1 MSHESGGEPRP
12 SRLHAYPS
20 NLQNEVCIHHSS
32 LICIDKLS
40 CHQRTFRSSAQ
51 SLSTVSVVSLEALI
65 ITMKVQQSPA
75 FLVVSALVL
84 CARSSLGF
92 TFTSSATRSK
102 SSTCTLPVS
111 SSSSVILPVTPW
123 GLSTSTGLYSSTRA
137 DNAINE
143 NENEL
148 ELDEDEY
155 DFDATRSFAAYQDD
169 LIQLA
174 QTTSQNPNA
183 PAMASKIFDSMFEAF
198 IMTEDSALW
207 PNTTIYNLILE
218 IHAYSADPDGAVQ
231 ASQILT
237 RMQDPDLASSSV
249 ARPNR
254 ETYAKVMEAWAKRKQ
269 PDKVAEVFQQMQTYA
284 ASTTNTNTNT
294 GGSGGDHEL
303 TPDTFLY
310 NRLIRAY
317 GMAGVADQAA
327 AVLAQMLADTSESIQ
342 PDYQTW
348 VYTARAFATPK
359 YKDTG
364 VEQIRSLMEQMEQG
378 RANANAAND
387 GALPNNN
394 DWLPRTEM
402 YNALLR
408 ALSYRKGGA
417 REAERI
423 LYEMIAQSR
432 QAGGKEEM
440 RPNAESF
447 YNVIQAYRR
456 VSDSGVAVKVEK
468 LLELQGALKDG
479 NGNPL
484 KVTAR
489 TYNAAMAAM
498 SRARDPKKA
507 VRSKQVL
514 DKMKVQYN
522 LGDDSFAPSVYT
534 YRTLLNSCA
543 YTDGEPVDKLA
554 AFQIAVDVL
563 KELRESDY
571 LDPDSNAYSLFLR
584 ACANLMPA
592 SRKRDAVIENVFLK
606 CTKDGFLSDN
616 ALAEFENAASEEL
629 QLKIIG
635 GFLEDGVQPPA
646 EWSRNV
652 VSYSK

>member
-1 MSHESGGEPRP
+1 
-12 SRLHAYPS
+12 
-20 NLQNEVCIHHSS
+20 
-32 LICIDKLS
+32 
-40 CHQRTFRSSAQ
+40 
-51 SLSTVSVVSLEALI
+51 
-65 ITMKVQQSPA
+65 MKVQQSPV
-75 FLVVSALVL
+75 FLLLSVLVL

-92 TFTSSATRSK
+92 SFTSSSATSSVRATSK
-102 SSTCTLPVS
+102 CSTLPTVS
-111 SSSSVILPVTPW
+111 SSASASASLLW
-123 GLSTSTGLYSSTRA
+123 GLSTSLYSTQSQA
-137 DNAINE
+137 DNTNAIENE

-155 DFDATRSFAAYQDD
+155 DFESTRSFAEYQQD

-174 QTTSQNPNA
+174 KTTSKDPTA
-183 PAMASKIFDSMFEAF
+183 PAAASKLFDNMFEAF

-218 IHAYSADPDGAVQ
+218 VHAYSSDVSGAVQ
-231 ASQILT
+231 ANQILE
-237 RMQDPDLASSSV
+237 RMQDPDTASV

-254 ETYAKVMEAWAKRKQ
+254 ETYAVVMEAWAKRKQ
-269 PDKVAEVFQQMQTYA
+269 PEKVEQVFQQMQTYA
-284 ASTTNTNTNT
+284 ANIAAAPVGGHHDLSPNT
-294 GGSGGDHEL
+294 
-303 TPDTFLY
+303 FIY

-317 GMAGVADQAA
+317 GMAGVADKAA
-327 AVLAQMLADTSESIQ
+327 AVLDHMLAAADDDLIQ
-342 PDYQTW
+342 PDYKTW

-364 VEQIRSLMEQMEQG
+364 VEKIRELMEKMEQG
-378 RANANAAND
+378 PHTAGTED
-387 GALPNNN
+387 GVVS
-394 DWLPRTEM
+394 DWQPRPEM

-417 REAERI
+417 REAEKI

-432 QAGGKEEM
+432 QGKEEM
-440 RPNAESF
+440 RPDQESF

-479 NGNPL
+479 DGNAL
-484 KVTAR
+484 KVPAR

-514 DKMKVQYN
+514 DKMKEQYKS
-522 LGDDSFAPSVYT
+522 GDDSFAPSVYT

-543 YTDGEPVDKLA
+543 YTDGAPEDKLA
-554 AFQIAVDVL
+554 AFQIAVDAL

-616 ALAEFENAASEEL
+616 ALSEFENAASEEL
-629 QLKIIG
+629 QLKLIG
-635 GFLEDGVQPPA
+635 GFLEDGVQPPK

>member
-1 MSHESGGEPRP
+1 MTASP
-12 SRLHAYPS
+12 L
-20 NLQNEVCIHHSS
+20 L
-32 LICIDKLS
+32 L
-40 CHQRTFRSSAQ
+40 
-51 SLSTVSVVSLEALI
+51 VSV
-65 ITMKVQQSPA
+65 
-75 FLVVSALVL
+75 LVL

-92 TFTSSATRSK
+92 SFTSSAGGNVK
-102 SSTCTLPVS
+102 SQCTLPS
-111 SSSSVILPVTPW
+111 SPSVTLPVTPW
-123 GLSTSTGLYSSTRA
+123 GLSTGLYST
-137 DNAINE
+137 DNAIDENE
-143 NENEL
+143 NELELELDENELELELDENEL

-155 DFDATRSFAAYQDD
+155 DFEATRSFAEYQDD

-174 QTTSQNPNA
+174 KTTSQDPTA
-183 PAMASKIFDSMFEAF
+183 PAKASKIFDNMFEAF

-218 IHAYSADPDGAVQ
+218 VHAYSSDPDGAVQ
-231 ASQILT
+231 ASQILA
-237 RMQDPDLASSSV
+237 RMQDPDTASV
-249 ARPNR
+249 ARPDR

-269 PDKVAEVFQQMQTYA
+269 PEKVEQVLEQMQTYA
-284 ASTTNTNTNT
+284 ATATA
-294 GGSGGDHEL
+294 GGDHEL
-303 TPDTFLY
+303 SPDTFLY

-317 GMAGVADQAA
+317 GMAGVADKAA
-327 AVLAQMLADTSESIQ
+327 QILDQMLAADDDSLIT
-342 PDYQTW
+342 PDYKTW

-359 YKDTG
+359 FKDTG
-364 VEQIRSLMEQMEQG
+364 VEKIRELMAQMEEG
-378 RANANAAND
+378 HAGSTAD
-387 GALPNNN
+387 GVGELQSNE
-394 DWLPRTEM
+394 WQPRTEM

-417 REAERI
+417 REAEKI
-423 LYEMIAQSR
+423 LYEMIGQSR
-432 QAGGKEEM
+432 QGKEEM

-468 LLELQGALKDG
+468 LLELQGALKDSDG
-479 NGNPL
+479 NVL

-514 DKMKVQYN
+514 DKMKVQYK
-522 LGDDSFAPSVYT
+522 LGDNSFAPSVYT

-543 YTDGEPVDKLA
+543 YTDGEPEDKLA
-554 AFQIAVDVL
+554 AFQIAVDAL

-606 CTKDGFLSDN
+606 CCKDGFLSDN
-616 ALAEFENAASEEL
+616 ALTEFENAASEEL

>member
-1 MSHESGGEPRP
+1 MSPIKE
-12 SRLHAYPS
+12 
-20 NLQNEVCIHHSS
+20 HSECG
-32 LICIDKLS
+32 IN
-40 CHQRTFRSSAQ
+40 
-51 SLSTVSVVSLEALI
+51 SLSTRTYSSLPALTF
-65 ITMKVQQSPA
+65 TMKVLSPA
-75 FLVVSALVL
+75 CLLVV

-92 TFTSSATRSK
+92 SFTASATGRAK
-102 SSTCTLPVS
+102 CMGTLPVS
-111 SSSSVILPVTPW
+111 SSSPW
-123 GLSTSTGLYSSTRA
+123 GLSTDAPNHNHKIHHLYSTQSQDAST
-137 DNAINE
+137 E
-143 NENEL
+143 NEH

-155 DFDATRSFAAYQDD
+155 DFEATRSFAEYQDD
-169 LIQLA
+169 LIYLA
-174 QTTSQNPNA
+174 KTTSQDPTA
-183 PAMASKIFDSMFEAF
+183 ARKASKIFDNMFEAY
-198 IMTEDSALW
+198 IMTEDSAFW
-207 PNTTIYNLILE
+207 PNTDIYNLILE
-218 IHAYSADPDGAVQ
+218 VHAYSSDPDGAVS
-231 ASQILT
+231 ANQILD
-237 RMQDPDLASSSV
+237 RMQDPETASV

-269 PDKVAEVFQQMQTYA
+269 PDKVEHVLEQMQTYA
-284 ASTTNTNTNT
+284 ATATATNADN
-294 GGSGGDHEL
+294 EL
-303 TPDTFLY
+303 SADTFIY

-317 GMAGVADQAA
+317 GMAGVADKAA
-327 AVLAQMLADTSESIQ
+327 GVLDNMLEDKGDNINIK
-342 PDYQTW
+342 PDYKTW

-359 YKDTG
+359 FKDVG
-364 VEQIRSLMEQMEQG
+364 VEKIRSLMAQMQEG
-378 RANANAAND
+378 HAN
-387 GALPNNN
+387 GET
-394 DWLPRTEM
+394 DWEPRTEM

-408 ALSYRKGGA
+408 AHSYRKGGA
-417 REAERI
+417 RNGGAREAEKI

-432 QAGGKEEM
+432 QGKEEM

-468 LLELQGALKDG
+468 LLELQEALKDADG
-479 NGNPL
+479 NAL

-507 VRSKQVL
+507 VRSKQLL
-514 DKMKVQYN
+514 DRMKERYTS
-522 LGDDSFAPSVYT
+522 GDDSFAPSVFT

-543 YTDGEPVDKLA
+543 YTDGEPEDKLA
-554 AFQIAVDVL
+554 AFQIAVDAL
-563 KELRESDY
+563 KELRESEY
-571 LDPDSNAYSLFLR
+571 LDPDSNAYGLFLR

-616 ALAEFENAASEEL
+616 VLAEFENAASEEL

-635 GFLEDGVQPPA
+635 GFLEDGVQPPE